1 MSDPHH
7 RTLRSV
13 QLEIE
18 RVYGLERTADVVD
31 FVRMGAE
38 SSRET
43 LVLRQRDDELE
54 IALVLPPVS
63 DPLELTAP
71 HYGPSDAWLQLV
83 EGVSHFVYVAER
95 ARTEL
100 PATMLE
106 LELQAEVDK
115 YAAHLLAG
123 NGVGAI
129 RERSRILRERLFEGA
144 RFLDAPES
152 VEGERYRTAHRL
164 AARYAAALERR
175 YVDRGRLAEL
185 AVELRRFY
193 RMGAR
198 EKLEWIRQ

>member
-1 MSDPHH
+1 LNDPHQ

-13 QLEIE
+13 QLQIE
-18 RVYGLERTADVVD
+18 QVYGLERTADVVD

-115 YAAHLLAG
+115 FVLLAFAG
-123 NGVGAI
+123 APLEAHQSSALHGHLYERVRYLHGPDTEDGV
-129 RERSRILRERLFEGA
+129 
-144 RFLDAPES
+144 
-152 VEGERYRTAHRL
+152 RYRLANDL
-164 AARYAAALERR
+164 AARFVARLVKGEDPPAALRTLRKFYRAGQAEKI
-175 YVDRGRLAEL
+175 RLAQ
-185 AVELRRFY
+185 A
-193 RMGAR
+193 A
-198 EKLEWIRQ
+198 

>member
-18 RVYGLERTADVVD
+18 RVYGLERAPDVVD
-31 FVRMGAE
+31 FVRMGGE

-54 IALVLPPVS
+54 IALVLPPVK
-63 DPLELTAP
+63 DPAELTAP

-95 ARTEL
+95 ARTQL
-100 PATMLE
+100 PATRLE

-115 YAAHLLAG
+115 FVLLAFT
-123 NGVGAI
+123 GAPLDP
-129 RERSRILRERLFEGA
+129 ERSSALHDQLYERVRYLHAADTEDGQ
-144 RFLDAPES
+144 
-152 VEGERYRTAHRL
+152 RYRMANDL
-164 AARYAAALERR
+164 AARFVARLSGRE
-175 YVDRGRLAEL
+175 DRLRT
-185 AVELRRFY
+185 LRRFY
-193 RMGAR
+193 RAGQAEKIRLAR
-198 EKLEWIRQ
+198 AA